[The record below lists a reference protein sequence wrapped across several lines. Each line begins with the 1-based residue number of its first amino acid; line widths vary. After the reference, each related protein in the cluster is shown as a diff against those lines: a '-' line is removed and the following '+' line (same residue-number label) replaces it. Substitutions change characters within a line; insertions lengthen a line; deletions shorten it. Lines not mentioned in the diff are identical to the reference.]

1 MLVTSKDTDLEI
13 NAEKTFGRFKSCGM
27 YMCCCWGCYISEEL
41 IQSYEQNAEQNYNIN
56 TANKLF

>member
-1 MLVTSKDTDLEI
+1 LLVTSKDTDLEI